1 MLLKTTYKRCNFILF
16 KKLKVKMKHILIAL
30 LLISSV
36 CNLKAQDKERI
47 VVLNRTEFKS
57 QIENQKVQLI
67 DVRTPEEFQEGHIKG
82 AQNID
87 YYSEGCTDEFN
98 KLDKSK
104 PVYLYCRSGSRSNQS
119 AEKLSKMGFEVLYDL
134 EGGFLNYI
142 KKEE

>member
-1 MLLKTTYKRCNFILF
+1 
-16 KKLKVKMKHILIAL
+16 MKHILIAL

-87 YYSEGCTDEFN
+87 YYSEGFTDEFN

-104 PVYLYCRSGSRSNQS
+104 PVYLY
-119 AEKLSKMGFEVLYDL
+119 
-134 EGGFLNYI
+134 
-142 KKEE
+142 